1 MRKSFNFQGTELHE
15 LAFAGKTKRTT
26 WQRGNSASGATSFAY
41 RLLRLYTVNKLNS
54 AWQYGNTLIQKSQ
67 ICSGL
72 ALVQIYPCLSLL
84 QRNILVSNVFQL

>member
-1 MRKSFNFQGTELHE
+1 MRQSFIFQGTELNKS
-15 LAFAGKTKRTT
+15 AIAGKTKRTT

-41 RLLRLYTVNKLNS
+41 RLLRLYAVKELNS

-72 ALVQIYPCLSLL
+72 ALVHFYPGLILL
-84 QRNILVSNVFQL
+84 QRNI